1 MRIIQKQ
8 KKLSEYPYQYKPHMY
23 ALQEKYINE
32 LFHEKKYVN
41 KQVVNDYV
49 NSLPPQRLMYA
60 VNYIYKQ
67 TKLNFPININD
78 TVCHYVKYNVTNIDY
93 LKIII

>member
-1 MRIIQKQ
+1 
-8 KKLSEYPYQYKPHMY
+8 MY

-32 LFHEKKYVN
+32 LFPENKYVN
-41 KQVVNDYV
+41 KQVVIDYV

-67 TKLNFPININD
+67 NALDTKKWNNLCNNLNIYI
-78 TVCHYVKYNVTNIDY
+78 YV
-93 LKIII
+93 